1 MSVDVALAEAEC
13 ASASSPSLVMKFF
26 SFRLASP
33 GLGKTLEILLRP
45 PRLESTQGLSHI
57 EIVVPMSLGRRV
69 AQPSRYH
76 PRQVAV
82 FAAWEDEAALDEFLS
97 QNSCWLAL
105 SHGWHVRMEFVRKWG
120 RMQGLDCL
128 PQTAMELN
136 DEDPVVSVTL
146 ARLRVFEAVR
156 FIRWGKPVERQV
168 RDDPATTIA
177 MAAIRPLRTLATFS
191 IWQTQRDLKHMVHG
205 RRSDE
210 ASQKHAKAMQER
222 NRKDFHHEFITMRF
236 RPLSEHGVWEGR
248 KQLLP
253 ITPR

>member
-1 MSVDVALAEAEC
+1 M
-13 ASASSPSLVMKFF
+13 
-26 SFRLASP
+26 
-33 GLGKTLEILLRP
+33 
-45 PRLESTQGLSHI
+45 
-57 EIVVPMSLGRRV
+57 EIVVPMTLGRRV
-69 AQPSRYH
+69 TQPSRYH
-76 PRQVAV
+76 PRQVAAFV
-82 FAAWEDEAALDEFLS
+82 AWEDEAALDEFLS
-97 QNSCWLAL
+97 RDRCGIALAQ
-105 SHGWHVRMEFVRKWG
+105 GWHVRMEFVRKWG
-120 RMQGLDCL
+120 QLKGLNGL
-128 PQTAMELN
+128 PLTAMELD

-146 ARLRVFEAVR
+146 ARLRVIEAVR

-191 IWQTQRDLKHMVHG
+191 IWQTQRDLKQMVHG

-236 RPLSEHGVWEGR
+236 RPLSEHGIWEGR

-253 ITPR
+253 TTHR

>member
-1 MSVDVALAEAEC
+1 M
-13 ASASSPSLVMKFF
+13 
-26 SFRLASP
+26 
-33 GLGKTLEILLRP
+33 
-45 PRLESTQGLSHI
+45 
-57 EIVVPMSLGRRV
+57 EIVVPMTLGRGV
-69 AQPSRYH
+69 TQPSRYH
-76 PRQVAV
+76 PRQVAA

-97 QNSCWLAL
+97 RDRCGMALAR
-105 SHGWHVRMEFVRKWG
+105 GWHVRMEFVRKWG
-120 RMQGLDCL
+120 NLTGFNDL
-128 PQTAMELN
+128 PLTAMELD

-146 ARLRVFEAVR
+146 ARLRVIEAVR

-191 IWQTQRDLKHMVHG
+191 IWQTQRDLKQMVHG

-210 ASQKHAKAMQER
+210 ATQKHAKAMQER

-236 RPLSEHGVWEGR
+236 RPLSEHGIWEGR

-253 ITPR
+253 TTHR